1 VDINLIS
8 INGNFYGLPTTVVR
22 EVLDPVPITPLPF
35 SPEYVDGLVNIGGRV
50 IIQVD
55 LSIQLENAAALPVN
69 SGQLIVID
77 SGDEHIALHADQAL
91 MMVSI
96 ADNDIHKVPV
106 DDLQSGVD
114 PNLVAGVF
122 QWQEKS
128 VFNLV
133 VDQLGLQNI
142 EQPLIQQGVEGL
154 VGAIETERD
163 VDDKTEEAGMLE
175 NYLVVG
181 AGDERYALLMSC
193 VCFVE
198 DLVDVTPLPQVTN
211 EVVGI
216 TYTHEM
222 PLLVLGL
229 GQLMGQNK
237 SAGKKLVIVQYQDFR
252 CALQVDHIYGIQ
264 GLESR
269 ENHEVL
275 AKDGALSGYLL
286 GDDEHLTGVLNFD
299 ALFSSSRLE
308 LLRRYLVD
316 DHRHIAKKERVP
328 SRRLLTFNVGQ
339 ERCAFPLEIVERVVE
354 YQLVEPLPEG
364 GGSHLHGAVQV
375 HGDILPV
382 LDLRIQMGVDPQTTP
397 LTAYVVAGE
406 NDNRWALVVDQVYR
420 VVELPETDLEFA
432 SSQENNH
439 VEAIGRID
447 NALLSVMSL
456 KSLTMSISGIDPN
469 IENSAECA

>member
-1 VDINLIS
+1 MDINLIS
-8 INGNFYGLPTTVVR
+8 INGNFYGLPTTAVR

-35 SPEYVDGLVNIGGRV
+35 SPEYVDGLINIGGRV
-50 IIQVD
+50 IVQVD
-55 LSIQLENAAALPVN
+55 LSIQLENEVALPAK

-77 SGDEHIALHADQAL
+77 SGSEHIALHADQAL

-96 ADNDIHKVPV
+96 ADKDIHTVQV
-106 DDLQSGVD
+106 DDMQTGVD

-128 VFNLV
+128 VSILV
-133 VDQLGLQNI
+133 VDQLGLQSI
-142 EQPLIQQGVEGL
+142 EQPLIEEGVEGL
-154 VGAIETERD
+154 VGSIETESD
-163 VDDKTEEAGMLE
+163 VDAKTEAGKLE
-175 NYLVVG
+175 NFLVVG
-181 AGDERYALLMSC
+181 ANDERYALLMSC

-198 DLVDVTPLPQVTN
+198 DLEEVTPLPQVSD
-211 EVVGI
+211 EVLGM
-216 TYTHEM
+216 TYTHDM

-229 GQLMGQNK
+229 GQLMGQSK
-237 SAGKKLVIVQYQDFR
+237 STGRKLVIVQYQDFR

-269 ENHEVL
+269 DNHEVL
-275 AKDGALSGYLL
+275 AKDGTLSGYLL

-316 DHRHIAKKERVP
+316 DHRHIVKKERIP
-328 SRRLLTFNVGQ
+328 TRTLLTFNIGQ
-339 ERCAFPLEIVERVVE
+339 ERCALPLAIVDRVVE

-364 GGSHLHGAVQV
+364 GGAHLHGAVQV

-382 LDLRIQMGVDPQTTP
+382 LDLRVQMGVDPQRTP

-406 NDNRWALVVDQVYR
+406 KDNRWALVVDQVNR
-420 VVELPETDLEFA
+420 VVELPETDFEFA
-432 SSQENNH
+432 NSQENQH
-439 VEAIGRID
+439 VESIGRID
-447 NALLSVMSL
+447 NALISVMSL
-456 KSLTMSISGIDPN
+456 KSLTMSLSGIDPN
-469 IENSAECA
+469 IKNSAECA